1 MPLLVKNDN
10 HLNKSTGIVSLL
22 PWNWELD
29 SWDPLLLIPV
39 SKKELLNIQFGVCL
53 RAVKQAA

>member
-1 MPLLVKNDN
+1 MQLLVKNDN
-10 HLNKSTGIVSLL
+10 HRNKSTGIVPLRS
-22 PWNWELD
+22 WNWELV

-53 RAVKQAA
+53 RVVKQAA